1 MSSFS
6 LSSICAS
13 PSPSG
18 NQPRTDGGK
27 GSRPSTPR
35 IRTNT
40 SQFCRHPRPPSSPA
54 SGSRVRI
61 FDWDQQESL
70 PSSSTRPGFSP
81 RSPIAGES
89 GHAPR
94 GIAPQTPPSY
104 SKVRSRA
111 SAGSSCNEVSPV
123 FRVSGLGRR
132 VLGFQAHQS
141 EHAYPDRATR
151 VSSLV
156 LAQAPAESLNQ
167 APSLSSSLTSAPS
180 FAAPPTPQSQASPVR
195 LHGYRHSA
203 FVTPSPSS
211 SSLRSDA
218 RPCELAQALYAPSTP
233 SPSPRSHAQRSSQ
246 PAPRSSPLV
255 PTHTFTIRRG
265 LVPPRARPTLAM
277 SLQVHAPTPVM
288 STRPM
293 SPPLPSNTRPR
304 SRSRPPSSS
313 RPCSPLAPSAPLP
326 SRPPMTRPPSR
337 SERLL
342 RDTLRRAE
350 EQDRIAKSASPSFTL
365 SPPPPTS
372 NLPPAVV
379 DMFATCRLPAAADGG
394 RRHRRNTSSSMQSDS
409 SCDYFEG
416 QVLDEDSHEEEED
429 AAWLW
434 RANSAG
440 SISSMSSGHGY
451 GHAYYPSR
459 PSPASKADSVP
470 YGTPAPPS
478 PARAQ
483 LQRAAKSSPTV
494 PRRHSHSQSV
504 SHVAGHPH
512 SRTSADGEHPAWS
525 CHQPGAP
532 LTPHEAVLRSKLEG
546 VLKSAAS
553 GGSRTRSTERR
564 DAEPGLSSGSGN
576 SMASSRNL
584 SGEGD
589 FFFGASS
596 DPSLTSLSS
605 NDSKAAPVAKPKASV
620 PSSPRRAHVNLHMPP
635 PPLSSRPTQRHP
647 SSPGTQKGGVSP
659 LTPPPSPPFNARQA
673 ADQIKGMDGY
683 ISFANIQG
691 LGIPEGTD
699 DESEED
705 AKSRSRWFQWLHLTS
720 GGKGPAVSDRSRGR
734 SESASSASR

>member
-1 MSSFS
+1 MSSFSS
-6 LSSICAS
+6 LSSICAP

-18 NQPRTDGGK
+18 NHPRTGGGK

-40 SQFCRHPRPPSSPA
+40 SQVCRHPRPPSSPA
-54 SGSRVRI
+54 SGSRGRI

-70 PSSSTRPGFSP
+70 PSSSTRPDFSP
-81 RSPIAGES
+81 RTPVAGQS

-94 GIAPQTPPSY
+94 GIPPQTPPSY

-132 VLGFQAHQS
+132 MLGFQAHQS
-141 EHAYPDRATR
+141 EHALTDRATR

-156 LAQAPAESLNQ
+156 LAQAPADSLNQ

-180 FAAPPTPQSQASPVR
+180 FATPPTPQSQASPAR

-203 FVTPSPSS
+203 FVTPSASS

-218 RPCELAQALYAPSTP
+218 RPCEQLQAQYAPSTP
-233 SPSPRSHAQRSSQ
+233 SPSPRSHTQRGSQ
-246 PAPRSSPLV
+246 PASRPSPLV
-255 PTHTFTIRRG
+255 PTQTFTIRRG

-293 SPPLPSNTRPR
+293 SPPLPSSTRPR

-313 RPCSPLAPSAPLP
+313 RPCSPLSSTAPLP
-326 SRPPMTRPPSR
+326 PRPPMTRPPSR

-350 EQDRIAKSASPSFTL
+350 EQDRIAKSTSPPSFTL
-365 SPPPPTS
+365 SPSPPTS
-372 NLPPAVV
+372 NLPPSVV
-379 DMFATCRLPAAADGG
+379 DMFASCRLPAAAHGG
-394 RRHRRNTSSSMQSDS
+394 RRHRRNTSSSMQSES
-409 SCDYFEG
+409 SCDYFDGE
-416 QVLDEDSHEEEED
+416 VLDEDSHEEEED
-429 AAWLW
+429 AGWLW

-451 GHAYYPSR
+451 GHAYYPAR
-459 PSPASKADSVP
+459 PSPGRKADSVP
-470 YGTPAPPS
+470 YGTPASPS

-504 SHVAGHPH
+504 SHVAAHPP
-512 SRTSADGEHPAWS
+512 SRTSVDGERPGCS

-546 VLKSAAS
+546 VLKSAAN

-564 DAEPGLSSGSGN
+564 EAEHGLSSGSGN

-596 DPSLTSLSS
+596 DVSSLATMRSSFSGADPGGSSSQPSLTSL
-605 NDSKAAPVAKPKASV
+605 
-620 PSSPRRAHVNLHMPP
+620 
-635 PPLSSRPTQRHP
+635 HP
-647 SSPGTQKGGVSP
+647 SSPGTQKGGISP

-720 GGKGPAVSDRSRGR
+720 GGKGSAVSDRSRGR